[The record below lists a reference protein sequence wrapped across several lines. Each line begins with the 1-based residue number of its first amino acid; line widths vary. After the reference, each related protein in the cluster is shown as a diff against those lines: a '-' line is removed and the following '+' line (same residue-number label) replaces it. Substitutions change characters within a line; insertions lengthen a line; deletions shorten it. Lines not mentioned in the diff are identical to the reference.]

1 MSGPLVS
8 GANQSVPAQCKP
20 RERAIGRRS
29 ATLVDTRHAGPCLA
43 NRRRRRRSCCFWLDL
58 ARKDVRSA
66 LRTGANRAYSYDQ
79 GLNAR
84 AGDDHP
90 LFRQAL
96 IVALA
101 TAVPDARVIEAGTL
115 AAAAR
120 AAAETPDLAL
130 ITLDL
135 KMPGAVGY
143 SGIALLHAERPSVPI
158 LVVSAAAN
166 ASAADEVRA
175 FGAVGFLRKDADLA
189 QIEAA
194 IRRAIDPALSDA
206 GSITSAGKAGDA
218 QAISASGSAPNPV
231 ETVRSTVA
239 GLTPTQL
246 KVLLAVLE
254 GKLNKQIAYDLGMS
268 EATVKAHMT
277 AIMRKLDVQN
287 RTQAALAARSLGLD
301 LAI

>member
-1 MSGPLVS
+1 L
-8 GANQSVPAQCKP
+8 
-20 RERAIGRRS
+20 
-29 ATLVDTRHAGPCLA
+29 
-43 NRRRRRRSCCFWLDL
+43 
-58 ARKDVRSA
+58 
-66 LRTGANRAYSYDQ
+66 
-79 GLNAR
+79 GLTVLIA
-84 AGDDHP
+84 DDHP

-96 IVALA
+96 ALALA
-101 TAVPDARVIEAGTL
+101 TAAPEAKVIEAGTL
-115 AAAAR
+115 ASAAR

-143 SGIALLHAERPSVPI
+143 SGIALLHAERPTVPI
-158 LVVSAAAN
+158 LVVSGADNAN
-166 ASAADEVRA
+166 AADEARA
-175 FGAVGFLRKDADLA
+175 FGAVGFLRKDADLP

-194 IRRAIDPALSDA
+194 IRTALGRSPAAPDA
-206 GSITSAGKAGDA
+206 HGDGAHGDGA
-218 QAISASGSAPNPV
+218 QGDGAHA
-231 ETVRSTVA
+231 TVDRVRGTVA

-246 KVLLAVLE
+246 KVLLAVLA

-301 LAI
+301 LAL

>member
-1 MSGPLVS
+1 M
-8 GANQSVPAQCKP
+8 
-20 RERAIGRRS
+20 
-29 ATLVDTRHAGPCLA
+29 PCTVLIA
-43 NRRRRRRSCCFWLDL
+43 
-58 ARKDVRSA
+58 
-66 LRTGANRAYSYDQ
+66 
-79 GLNAR
+79 
-84 AGDDHP
+84 DDHP

-96 IVALA
+96 ALA
-101 TAVPDARVIEAGTL
+101 LGTAMPEARVIEAGTL
-115 AAAAR
+115 ASAAR

-143 SGIALLHAERPSVPI
+143 SGIALLHAERPTVPI
-158 LVVSAAAN
+158 LVVSGADNAN
-166 ASAADEVRA
+166 AADEARA
-175 FGAVGFLRKDADLA
+175 FGAVGFLRKDADLP

-194 IRRAIDPALSDA
+194 IHAALNRSGPHGA
-206 GSITSAGKAGDA
+206 NGNTAGDDTAGEDKRASAETAAPPSPA
-218 QAISASGSAPNPV
+218 QNPV
-231 ETVRSTVA
+231 DRVRGTVA

-301 LAI
+301 LAL